1 MKKRKQIIAALMAV
15 TLVCQSNVIANAMTP
30 EEMRLN
36 IESQESN
43 LESLS
48 SEIDSLTQEL
58 DEKKAALSFFNLV
71 TSTQKEEDIFLPL
84 ASLLRDDDEAEM
96 LIGNVTLSSK
106 ILVMSDLAKNASDN
120 RNTFYSE
127 VEKLENKI
135 NAKVAEKDMLITSI
149 STNYSLLEQMLKEN
163 SFEGVELQYSSAYNV
178 SESKITPRGGVC
190 HYNGH
195 KETYYSEKVLPGGG
209 LDIPG
214 RHVADDGT
222 IRDEDGYICVASD
235 FSFMERGSTLMT
247 SLGPAKVYDTGCD
260 YGTIDIYVNW

>member
-1 MKKRKQIIAALMAV
+1 MKKRKQIVAALMAV

-36 IESQESN
+36 IESQESD
-43 LESLS
+43 LEYIS

-58 DEKKAALSFFNLV
+58 NEKKEALSFFNLIA
-71 TSTQKEEDIFLPL
+71 STQKEEDVELPL
-84 ASLLRDDDEAEM
+84 ITLFGDDKQTEM
-96 LIGNVTLSSK
+96 FANDVILSNK
-106 ILVMSDLAKNASDN
+106 VLVMADFTKNASDN
-120 RNTFYSE
+120 KNTFNSE
-127 VEKLENKI
+127 VEELENKI
-135 NAKVAEKDMLITSI
+135 NAKVAEKDLLISSI
-149 STNYSLLEQMLKEN
+149 SMNYSILEQMEKEN
-163 SFEGVELQYSSAYNV
+163 TFEGVELQYSSAYNV
-178 SESKITPRGGVC
+178 SESKITPKGGVC

-209 LDIPG
+209 LKIPG

-235 FSFMERGSTLMT
+235 LSFMERGSTLMT

>member
-1 MKKRKQIIAALMAV
+1 MKKRKQIVAALMAV
-15 TLVCQSNVIANAMTP
+15 TLLCQPNMVVNAMTT

-36 IESQESN
+36 IESQESD
-43 LESLS
+43 LEYIS

-58 DEKKAALSFFNLV
+58 NEKKTALSFLNLLA
-71 TSTQKEEDIFLPL
+71 STQKEEDISLPL
-84 ASLLRDDDEAEM
+84 AALFGDDEQIET
-96 LIGNVTLSSK
+96 LINDVIPNNE
-106 ILVMSDLAKNASDN
+106 ILVMTDFTKSASDN
-120 RNTFYSE
+120 RNIFNSE
-127 VEKLENKI
+127 VEELENKI
-135 NAKVAEKDMLITSI
+135 NAKAAEKDMLVKSI
-149 STNYSLLEQMLKEN
+149 SINYSVLEQMTKEN

-178 SESKITPRGGVC
+178 SESKITPKGGVC

-209 LDIPG
+209 LNIPG

-235 FSFMERGSTLMT
+235 LSFMEKGATLMT